1 MPDRKII
8 IIFVFSSYLSRS
20 FTAYLEVWMVQRKLL
35 IERHIYYMYSTY
47 EISVSGRL
55 ALPLVNEYGFE
66 EKWGSGRVF
75 GAEIRF

>member
-1 MPDRKII
+1 M
-8 IIFVFSSYLSRS
+8 FSLLISVEVLLHI
-20 FTAYLEVWMVQRKLL
+20 LEVRMVQRKLL
-35 IERHIYYMYSTY
+35 MERHIYYMYSTY

-75 GAEIRF
+75 GAEIRS